1 MRPTSTQLAAL
12 LAGVLA
18 EAAAV
23 QAGSLWEKGHR
34 RARSIYT
41 DDTARCVG
49 DVLTIL
55 IDEKTSI
62 ANETSRKLEKDLS
75 VTGKSQGT
83 LDLANL
89 IGAVGEHIFDFPK
102 LDLTASLNKEFDGG
116 ANYDADRSVTDKISV
131 VVQDVLPN
139 GNLVVLGSRTRTVAG
154 DTQVIQVSGIVRPSD
169 VSFDNEVDSER
180 VAEFHIVF
188 ASRGQENSYVN
199 PGWLARLWNAA
210 APF

>member
-1 MRPTSTQLAAL
+1 MRPTATKLTIL
-12 LAGVLA
+12 
-18 EAAAV
+18 AAAV
-23 QAGSLWEKGHR
+23 LTAASAARAGSLWAKGHR
-34 RARSIYT
+34 RAQAIYT

-49 DVLTIL
+49 DVLTIT
-55 IDEKTSI
+55 IDEKTTI
-62 ANETSRKLEKDLS
+62 ANETSRELDKSQS
-75 VTGKSQGT
+75 VTGSSGGT

-89 IGAVGEHIFDFPK
+89 VGAVGQNIFDFPK
-102 LDLTASLNKEFDGG
+102 LDLSASLEKDFEGG

-180 VAEFHIVF
+180 VAEFRIVF
-188 ASRGQENSYVN
+188 ASRGQENHYVN
-199 PGWLARLWNAA
+199 PGWLVRLWNAVS
-210 APF
+210 PF